1 MTTISSQT
9 VGHIANLSAIP
20 ITSTEETTLAA
31 GFTKTLSVVDQLM
44 EVNTNG
50 IEPTHQVTGLENVF
64 RDDVVDES
72 RMFSQ
77 EEALANAKRTYNGY
91 IVVDQLIG
99 E

>member
-9 VGHIANLSAIP
+9 VAHIANLSAIP
-20 ITSTEETTLAA
+20 ITAVEETTLAA

-44 EVNTNG
+44 EVNTQG

-64 RDDVVDES
+64 RDDVVEKS